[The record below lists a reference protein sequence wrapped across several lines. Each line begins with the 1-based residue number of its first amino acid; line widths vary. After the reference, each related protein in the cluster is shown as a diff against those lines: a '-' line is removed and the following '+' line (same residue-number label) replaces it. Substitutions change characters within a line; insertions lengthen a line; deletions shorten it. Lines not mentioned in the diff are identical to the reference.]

1 MNSFLKILII
11 YALGVPLSLLLFILG
26 FKVGLFSSDP
36 IIFYRGLKIL
46 LLTSLIQWF
55 GLTFVIIY
63 LFKKKIS
70 IANAFASTMAGLALC
85 ATFLIVVPVSLDR
98 SVSVF
103 LLGYMNNVGHP
114 VSENE
119 LQNVLISKYVKEYQS
134 IDRRMMEQIASGNIS
149 KNADGSYV
157 LTERGAN
164 FILASKKIAGYFSV
178 DEKFL
183 NPKIRD

>member
-1 MNSFLKILII
+1 MSSFVKILVI
-11 YALGVPLSLLLFILG
+11 YALGAPISLLLFILG

-46 LLTSLIQWF
+46 LLTSLVQWLS
-55 GLTFVIIY
+55 LTCVIVY
-63 LFKKKIS
+63 LFKKQIS
-70 IANAFASTMAGLALC
+70 FANAFASTMAGLALC

-114 VSENE
+114 VSADE
-119 LQNVLISKYVKEYQS
+119 LENVLVSKYIKEYKS
-134 IDRRMMEQIASGNIS
+134 VDRRMIEQITSGNIS
-149 KNADGSYV
+149 KNSEGYYV
-157 LTERGAN
+157 LTEQGAN
-164 FILASKKIAGYFSV
+164 FVLVSKKIANYFSV

-183 NPKIRD
+183 NPKIRE